1 MIPIRIH
8 YLKAFFLSILVIGSF
23 FGILLLKYYNWF
35 RVKIFF
41 VECEISEATH
51 VYIQGTGKNDDIQR
65 LEKDALGITFKF
77 KKLKYEIIEGRPIPT
92 GFKYW

>member
-1 MIPIRIH
+1 
-8 YLKAFFLSILVIGSF
+8 
-23 FGILLLKYYNWF
+23 
-35 RVKIFF
+35 
-41 VECEISEATH
+41 
-51 VYIQGTGKNDDIQR
+51 